1 MEPEDD
7 FELDYP
13 VGEEPVERADRTL
26 DLMSLSPREFD
37 IFLAG
42 YGSGRASGFDDGYAA
57 CEESYAAR
65 HRYALEVMRR
75 SGRLD
80 VSPEEILDC

>member
-1 MEPEDD
+1 MEPDDD

-13 VGEEPVERADRTL
+13 VGEEPIERADRTL
-26 DLMSLSPREFD
+26 DPMTLSAREFD

-42 YGSGRASGFDDGYAA
+42 YGSGRASGWEDGYAA

-80 VSPEEILDC
+80 LSPDEILEC

>member
-1 MEPEDD
+1 MESEDD
-7 FELDYP
+7 FEVDWP
-13 VGEEPVERADRTL
+13 VGEEPVERGDRTL
-26 DLMSLSPREFD
+26 DLMSLTAREFD
-37 IFLAG
+37 IFMAG
-42 YGSGRASGFDDGYAA
+42 HASGRASGWDDGYAA

-80 VSPEEILDC
+80 LSPDEILEC

>member
-13 VGEEPVERADRTL
+13 ADEEPVPRADRCL
-26 DLMSLSPREFD
+26 DIASLTPEQFD

-42 YGSGRASGFDDGYAA
+42 YEAGRAAGLDDGYAA
-57 CEESYAAR
+57 CEEAYAAR

-75 SGRLD
+75 SSRLD
-80 VSPEEILDC
+80 LSPDEVLDG

>member
-1 MEPEDD
+1 MEPEED

-13 VGEEPVERADRTL
+13 VGEEPIERADRTL
-26 DLMSLSPREFD
+26 DPMTLSPREFD

-42 YGSGRASGFDDGYAA
+42 YGSGRASGWDDGYAA

-75 SGRLD
+75 AGRLG